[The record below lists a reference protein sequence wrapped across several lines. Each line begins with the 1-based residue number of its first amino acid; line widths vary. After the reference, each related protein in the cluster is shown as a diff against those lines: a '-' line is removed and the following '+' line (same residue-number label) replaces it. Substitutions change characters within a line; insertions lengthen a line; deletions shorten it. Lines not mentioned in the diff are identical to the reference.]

1 MNSTPDAGLGSS
13 ASAPPVCPRHPDRIS
28 YVTCQRC
35 GRPVCPE
42 CQRPAPVGIQ
52 CVDCVREEAER
63 RGPLLNRLGFVSA
76 QGTPWVTYGLII
88 ANVAAYIFG
97 MYVLGYQRWVIDW
110 ALWPGFTDSVF
121 GVGTEPYRWVSS
133 AFLHFGLFHIAMNMF
148 VLWQFGTQLEPAL
161 GRWRFSLVYVLSML
175 GSAAMIVFVGGNGE
189 SPHGGASGAIFGLI
203 AAFAVVL
210 FNSAAVGAS
219 GAIFGLIAGFAVVL
233 IKLKMPAQSLIASA
247 GIWLVLGFFISSVSW
262 QGHLGGAITGALV
275 MLAML
280 RGVEKRQAKRN
291 RRITPM

>member
-1 MNSTPDAGLGSS
+1 MNSTPDAGAGYG

-52 CVDCVREEAER
+52 CVDCVREEAAR

-88 ANVAAYIFG
+88 ANVAAYIIG

-133 AFLHFGLFHIAMNMF
+133 AFLHFGLFHIGMNML

-161 GRWRFSLVYVLSML
+161 GRLRFGLIYVLSML
-175 GSAAMIVFVGGNGE
+175 GSSAMIVFIGGNGE

-210 FNSAAVGAS
+210 
-219 GAIFGLIAGFAVVL
+219 
-233 IKLKMPAQSLIASA
+233 IKLKMPAQGLIASA
-247 GIWLVLGFFISSVSW
+247 GIWLVAGFFIGGISW

-275 MLAML
+275 MFVML

-291 RRITPM
+291 ERITPV